1 MTRIKHMDRFTLQGH
16 NIAKLIVDKINESG
30 GKARIDVTYLD
41 FGQRWAWET
50 ILVYSKSLD
59 LDYQALSPKEFK
71 EMNEGIISD
80 ETINKIIE
88 GALK

>member
-1 MTRIKHMDRFTLQGH
+1 MATIKKMDRFTIQGH
-16 NIAKLIVDKINESG
+16 NIAKMIVDKINESG

-41 FGQRWAWET
+41 FGSKWAWET

-59 LDYQALSPKEFK
+59 MDYQALSPKEFA
-71 EMNEGIISD
+71 EMNEGIIS
-80 ETINKIIE
+80 EEKINKIIE